1 MGRLAAV
8 SARIL
13 VGSRE
18 AVQIETG
25 SVDQHVARVHFIT
38 CVRRIAVYKTID
50 RRRTLLAAA
59 CMLLIAVLANSFSAN
74 GAESTPATDR
84 GPRREAGGDHLKA
97 ADDSLGKLPPLRIL
111 VIGAHPADAFD
122 QSGGTMA
129 HHIERGDWVGC
140 AVVTTGVRVHDK
152 VVTDE
157 MQKRKKIP
165 EADHLKKIMAERTPV
180 KEKEVIKALSIL
192 GVREQDVVFL
202 GVDDAVLL
210 VNQELVRRVASL
222 IRKLRPDVIITHY
235 PFEDAGLGTAHAIT
249 GQIVVHALPLAA
261 GVDPGD
267 TTPPHKVAQMFFFG
281 QGAAAART
289 NVWSAQGGFYNDVFV
304 DITDVAAKKVACL
317 DAMESQGYGGAY
329 ARKRIE
335 TSDGGFGEQISTPY
349 AEGFI
354 TMKST
359 THYYLPVSAM
369 DLRKARMSDHETI
382 TGRSYRINVP

>member
-1 MGRLAAV
+1 
-8 SARIL
+8 
-13 VGSRE
+13 
-18 AVQIETG
+18 
-25 SVDQHVARVHFIT
+25 
-38 CVRRIAVYKTID
+38 
-50 RRRTLLAAA
+50 
-59 CMLLIAVLANSFSAN
+59 MLFPALFAVLVVNVQVTAQENARS
-74 GAESTPATDR
+74 GESETPTSSPSDTARST
-84 GPRREAGGDHLKA
+84 GDPQYNV
-97 ADDSLGKLPPLRIL
+97 PPLRIL
-111 VIGAHPADAFD
+111 VIGAHPADVFD

-157 MQKRKKIP
+157 MQKKEVIP
-165 EADHLKKIMAERTPV
+165 AADELKKIMAQRKTV
-180 KEKEVIKALSIL
+180 KEKEVIKAVSLL
-192 GVREQDVVFL
+192 GVHEQDVYFL

-210 VNQELVRRVASL
+210 VNQDLVRQVARL
-222 IRKLRPDVIITHY
+222 IRTLRPDIIITHF

-267 TTPPHKVAQMFFFG
+267 TTPPHKVAQVFFFG

-289 NVWSAQGGFYNDVFV
+289 HLWGAQGGFTNDVFI

-335 TSDGGFGEQISTPY
+335 TSDGGFGEDIAVSY

-354 TMKST
+354 SMNST
-359 THYYLPVSAM
+359 TNYYLPISR
-369 DLRKARMSDHETI
+369 LNLQKAKMSDHETI
-382 TGRSYRINVP
+382 TNKSYRVNVPE